1 MQNLWPGTALKSRD
15 VTAAPALIIT
25 CTINL
30 RLFCSLSKYLNL
42 RPLRGWL
49 SGFRERRLWK
59 FACVRATAPL
69 EFIFQ
74 SARARRR
81 RLLHESFTDPREAS
95 RHEWEIM
102 CLSPLYFKFT
112 LRDAVC
118 AATRM
123 KFNNCTN
130 KTSANQHG
138 KCPLGAHAL
147 QCALHWKYLFNIHFS
162 TPRQFQR
169 VAATFRV
176 H

>member
-1 MQNLWPGTALKSRD
+1 M
-15 VTAAPALIIT
+15 
-25 CTINL
+25 
-30 RLFCSLSKYLNL
+30 
-42 RPLRGWL
+42 

-59 FACVRATAPL
+59 FACVCATVPL
-69 EFIFQ
+69 KFIFQ
-74 SARARRR
+74 SARARR
-81 RLLHESFTDPREAS
+81 RLLHESFTDPPEAS

-112 LRDAVC
+112 LRDALC

-147 QCALHWKYLFNIHFS
+147 ECALHWKYFFTIHFS

-169 VAATFRV
+169 VAAIFFFKRLKGYL
-176 H
+176 HMIQKLIIY